1 MGRAIR
7 GADPDDGNPALTSVR
22 VLLTGATG
30 FVGRSVL
37 ADLLAR
43 GIEVHVLGRQPV
55 AGAAFHAVNLLSA
68 DPWEATVK
76 AIAPSHLLHLAWTVE
91 HGKFW
96 TAPENLDW
104 AAASLRLFRAAGA
117 AGCGRVLGTGTC
129 AEYDWG
135 VPIQTEDTPLKSTTV
150 YGSAKAGTAK
160 LLEACARDAGFSHAW
175 ARLFFLYGAG
185 EASGRFVPAVARG
198 LLKGGNVPC
207 SHGRQIRDFLAVE
220 DAAAGLVAALLAED
234 LTGPF
239 NLSSGEGVT
248 LRAVAELLAASMP
261 GGLDRLRFGAV
272 ATAPND
278 PASLIGPSDRL
289 RRTGWAPRIPLA
301 DGLAQTLTYWRDR
314 P

>member
-1 MGRAIR
+1 MSS
-7 GADPDDGNPALTSVR
+7 PR
-22 VLLTGATG
+22 VLLSGATG
-30 FVGRSVL
+30 FVGRAVL

-55 AGAAFHAVNLLSA
+55 AGATCHKVDLLSA
-68 DPWEATVK
+68 DPWEAVVK
-76 AIAPSHLLHLAWTVE
+76 AIAPTHLLHLAWTVE

-117 AGCGRVLGTGTC
+117 AGCGRVVGTGTC

-135 VPIQTEDTPLKSTTV
+135 VPIQGEETPLNATTV

-185 EASGRFVPAVARG
+185 EAPGRFVPAVARG
-198 LLKGGNVPC
+198 LLKGGDVPC

-220 DAAAGLVAALLAED
+220 DAAAGLVAALLSDE

-239 NLSSGEGVT
+239 NLSSGAGVS
-248 LRAVAELLAASMP
+248 LRAVAETLASEVP
-261 GGLDRLRFGAV
+261 GGIERLKFGAI
-272 ATAPND
+272 AAAPND
-278 PASLIGPSDRL
+278 PPSLIGPPQRL
-289 RRTGWAPRIPLA
+289 RTTGWAPRIDLA
-301 DGLAQTLTYWRDR
+301 DGLARTLSYWRDR